1 MFELKLNCF
10 QTDCDDAGCHLLY
23 CHLFEMFAEQV
34 SCDPA
39 DARAA
44 VQRPLRARPRP
55 RLAAAQQQLQELA
68 RAVNVGVRDL
78 DQSAMSI
85 QRWRPIAA
93 HLGEPPEHAVYGGG
107 DAAPVVLGPAVVLG
121 VCPLEA
127 GPHLHYVHLKIGECF
142 IISSCYC

>member
-1 MFELKLNCF
+1 M
-10 QTDCDDAGCHLLY
+10 QGVTYCHLLY

-121 VCPLEA
+121 VRTLEA